1 MCKGFD
7 SEKGHVAFIVPYVK
21 YLHAMKNAQ
30 KTAGKTA
37 STGFYWKHIYTL
49 NCDAL
54 SASRLGHLIRLL
66 DDYTQ
71 GHVSVQELELADPE
85 VSTAFRF
92 ITSEI
97 ERGAR

>member
-1 MCKGFD
+1 
-7 SEKGHVAFIVPYVK
+7 
-21 YLHAMKNAQ
+21 MKNTKQ
-30 KTAGKTA
+30 TAGKTA
-37 STGFYWKHIYTL
+37 TPGFYWRHQYTL

-71 GHVSVQELELADPE
+71 GNVSVQELELADPE
-85 VSTAFRF
+85 VATAFRF

-97 ERGAR
+97 ERRDEQ

>member
-1 MCKGFD
+1 
-7 SEKGHVAFIVPYVK
+7 
-21 YLHAMKNAQ
+21 MKNTKQ
-30 KTAGKTA
+30 TAGKTA
-37 STGFYWKHIYTL
+37 TPGFYWRHKYTL

-71 GHVSVQELELADPE
+71 GNVSFQELELADPE
-85 VSTAFRF
+85 VATAFRF

-97 ERGAR
+97 ERGDEQ

>member
-1 MCKGFD
+1 
-7 SEKGHVAFIVPYVK
+7 
-21 YLHAMKNAQ
+21 MKNQ
-30 KTAGKTA
+30 DKETAIK
-37 STGFYWKHIYTL
+37 GFYWKHIYTL

-85 VSTAFRF
+85 VATAFRF

-97 ERGAR
+97 QNNNEP